1 MCFLQ
6 LNLFNLEFI
15 KLLRLCI
22 NQFSIILKILK
33 ELEDCLI
40 IVRSGAK
47 SGDINITTLFRNG
60 DIFTEISVIF
70 KYIYNGNLYHG
81 DAFQI

>member
-15 KLLRLCI
+15 ELLRLCI

-40 IVRSGAK
+40 IVQRGAK
-47 SGDINITTLFRNG
+47 SGDINITTLYRNE

-70 KYIYNGNLYHG
+70 KYIYNGNLYYG
-81 DAFQI
+81 DALQI